1 MPHITSF
8 LQNPVIIVVLTAV
21 AIALL
26 LVGFVATKFVQ
37 NQRLTDR
44 RVVTVFDNLSQIND
58 TVIRLHL
65 NLETI
70 GEQLRKIEK
79 NTGNLAVGLDQNRQ
93 ELANL
98 AQNFSGDTQMGRA
111 IELARSGAAANEI
124 NLVTGVG
131 KDEAE
136 TVVKFHG
143 PAKS

>member
-70 GEQLRKIEK
+70 GEQLHNIEK
-79 NTGNLAVGLDQNRQ
+79 KTGDLAVGLDQNRQ
-93 ELANL
+93 
-98 AQNFSGDTQMGRA
+98 
-111 IELARSGAAANEI
+111 
-124 NLVTGVG
+124 
-131 KDEAE
+131 
-136 TVVKFHG
+136 
-143 PAKS
+143 